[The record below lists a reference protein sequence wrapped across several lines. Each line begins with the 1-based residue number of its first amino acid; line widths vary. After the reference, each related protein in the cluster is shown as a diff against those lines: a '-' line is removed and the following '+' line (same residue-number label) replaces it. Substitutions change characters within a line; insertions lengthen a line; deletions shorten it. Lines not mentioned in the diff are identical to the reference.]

1 MKISRIT
8 GLLAFQMVLILNSC
22 YYDSEEALYPSVG
35 LQCDTVNVTFSGTVT
50 GMLANSC
57 LSCHSNTTAAASG
70 NGIRLQD
77 YADVKARATS
87 IAGAIKH
94 SGGYSPMP
102 KNGGQLKACPISQF
116 DVWIKNGMPNN

>member
-1 MKISRIT
+1 MIT
-8 GLLAFQMVLILNSC
+8 GVLVVPMVIILHSC

-35 LQCDTVNVTFSGTVT
+35 IQCDTLNVTFSGTVT
-50 GMLANSC
+50 TMLANSC
-57 LSCHSNTTAAASG
+57 LSCHSNTTAASSG

-77 YADVKARATS
+77 YADVKSRAIS

-102 KNGGQLKACPISQF
+102 KNGGQLKACPIAQF
-116 DVWIKNGMPNN
+116 DAWIKNGMPDN